1 MTWGQM
7 KQTDLLCAGEPYWIY
22 DHGIAERY
30 DLKRNIL
37 RELAKKLTLI
47 QIRIK
52 NLPGPAII
60 REAALLRDVIRESNS
75 QCKIIMND
83 SAEICKELGLD
94 GVHLGQSDGSAP
106 DARKLLGADAV
117 IGLTVRSLEEAEE
130 AQMLVKCKLIDYIG
144 VGTVYE
150 TTTKPGLEVK
160 GLEFIQEILKLFPA
174 ETVYPIGGINES
186 NIQAL
191 FDLGVKHCAIS
202 SSLYKADVD
211 LGPLTS

>member
-1 MTWGQM
+1 M

-30 DLKRNIL
+30 DLNRETL
-37 RELAKKLTLI
+37 RKLAKKLALI

-52 NLPGPAII
+52 RLPEPAVK
-60 REAALLRDVIRESNS
+60 REAELLRDVIRESNP

-83 SAEICKELGLD
+83 SAQICKELDLD
-94 GVHLGQSDGSAP
+94 GVHLGQSDGSVP
-106 DARKLLGADAV
+106 DARKLLGPDAI

-130 AQMLVKCKLIDYIG
+130 AQMLIKCKLIDYIG

-150 TTTKPGLEVK
+150 TTTKPGLEAK
-160 GLEFIQEILKLFPA
+160 GLDFIQEILTRFSP
-174 ETVYPIGGINES
+174 EVVYPIGGINES

-191 FDLGVKHCAIS
+191 FDLGVQHCAIS
-202 SSLYKADVD
+202 SSLYQEGVD
-211 LGPLTS
+211 IGILSS